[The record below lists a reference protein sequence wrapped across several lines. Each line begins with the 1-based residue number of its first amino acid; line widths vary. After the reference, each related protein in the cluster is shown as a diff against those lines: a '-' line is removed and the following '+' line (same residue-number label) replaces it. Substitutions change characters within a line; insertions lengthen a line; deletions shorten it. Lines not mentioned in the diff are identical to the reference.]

1 MMLPPVVGGW
11 TRVLA
16 EPAETKR
23 RELTHESNQRVARP
37 IGVESACVDVLG
49 TTVQFLMQ
57 PDDEPGMPCIIRRT
71 IPPAT
76 VVPMHSHPDPETCF
90 MISGNAE
97 GLAQTDEGFQWI
109 RLSPDD
115 VFHVPSGAKQAFRN
129 HWPEPAVMIAIA
141 LLGKLGFAFTFVA
154 LTIFLIVALDRRS
167 PLLALAVG
175 IGLAAAFHILFVVA
189 LDVSLP
195 KAVWGF

>member
-1 MMLPPVVGGW
+1 MTHDRGNLIAAGALAAFGIYIIWVAAKLPYVSDVGPGPGFFPLW
-11 TRVLA
+11 LGIGLVLFSFA
-16 EPAETKR
+16 LIFPSIRKPRSEAR
-23 RELTHESNQRVARP
+23 REAQSWKPFGRA
-37 IGVESACVDVLG
+37 
-49 TTVQFLMQ
+49 
-57 PDDEPGMPCIIRRT
+57 
-71 IPPAT
+71 
-76 VVPMHSHPDPETCF
+76 
-90 MISGNAE
+90 
-97 GLAQTDEGFQWI
+97 LAGW
-109 RLSPDD
+109 L
-115 VFHVPSGAKQAFRN
+115 
-129 HWPEPAVMIAIA
+129 AVMIAIA